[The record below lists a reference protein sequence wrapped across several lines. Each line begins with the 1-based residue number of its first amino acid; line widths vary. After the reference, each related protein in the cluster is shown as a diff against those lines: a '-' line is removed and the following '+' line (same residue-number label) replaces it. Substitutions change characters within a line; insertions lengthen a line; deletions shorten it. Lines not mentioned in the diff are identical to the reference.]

1 MVMEGETIHWGVMVY
16 AGVHLGD
23 RSPTLSTLV
32 APFYFYFLTV
42 RTTHDT
48 GCGCLLE
55 VGMIGTLAR
64 IGVAVTL
71 NW

>member
-16 AGVHLGD
+16 AGVHIGD
-23 RSPTLSTLV
+23 RSPTQSTLV
-32 APFYFYFLTV
+32 APFFYFPTV
-42 RTTHDT
+42 RPTHT

>member
-23 RSPTLSTLV
+23 RSPTQSTLV
-32 APFYFYFLTV
+32 APFYFYFPTV
-42 RTTHDT
+42 RTTHT